1 MLAWIDLETT
11 GLKPEECEILEVGLL
26 VTDNDLNEVH
36 AQSWVLPYEYDTDKA
51 LTISPI
57 VQEMHTKNELWK
69 ECAELSERHASDPAH
84 YRADCGR
91 NEIVSKILATLRR
104 FTAAKDG
111 PICGSTVAFDR
122 RFLEVHMPLVAAHFS
137 HRNLDVSVLA
147 EIAKLWAPEVYEKR
161 PKPGGHRALPD
172 IRASVEG
179 MRYWRANLA
188 AVLG

>member
-1 MLAWIDLETT
+1 MLSWIDLETT

-36 AQSWVLPYEYDTDKA
+36 AQSWVLRYHPERVAMMKESA
-51 LTISPI
+51 HKI
-57 VQEMHTKNELWK
+57 VQEMHTTNGLWD
-69 ECAELSERHASDPAH
+69 ECVDPTIFNDPEPDHPKLTIAP
-84 YRADCGR
+84 
-91 NEIVSKILATLRR
+91 EILATLRR

-122 RFLEVHMPLVAAHFS
+122 RFLEVHMPSVAAHFS
-137 HRNLDVSVLA
+137 HRNLDVSVLT
-147 EIAKLWAPEVYEKR
+147 ELAKLWAPDVYERR
-161 PKPGGHRALPD
+161 PKSGGHRALPD